1 VAAPRWHSGRQEVIA
16 TVSGDTTEPV
26 PPGGTVQFYVN
37 GQKVGHPRRLVGGR
51 AFLPLFGGGGSVTAV
66 YDGDNYYNASTSQP
80 ASVS

>member
-1 VAAPRWHSGRQEVIA
+1 MAAPRWHSGRHEVIA

-37 GQKVGHPRRLVGGR
+37 DQKVGYPRHLVRGR

-66 YDGDNYYNASTSQP
+66 YSGDNYYNASTSQP